1 MKKLAIVMALLIAAP
16 LFAATMTWQ
25 DGVPA
30 AGQATLTITPD
41 AGEGNIVGIALEI
54 DSDKALTIDSIAPA
68 EMNIYMDHAWDLEV
82 NGGGYTYGAGTVED
96 AKADDANPGPAADDM
111 NFTISAGFL
120 PGEAVAG
127 PAVGATSVVIVLS
140 ATETASVDICDNDL
154 RGGVVDVDGNSL
166 AITCAT
172 AQPLT
177 VGGSGP
183 ACWDFATQCHGDADG
198 NGSVGLEDWPNFRD
212 GFGFSSGDAEYEAN
226 ICGDFNQD
234 GSIGLADW
242 PEFRDNFGSAVAAD
256 CP

>member
-166 AITCAT
+166 AITCVT

-177 VGGSGP
+177 VGSSGP
-183 ACWDFATQCHGDADG
+183 ACWDFDNQPCGDADG
-198 NGSVGLEDWPNFRD
+198 DGEVGLTDWGVFRA
-212 GFGFSSGDAEYEAN
+212 GFGTSTGDAEYVSA
-226 ICGDFNQD
+226 ICADFDQD
-234 GSIGLADW
+234 GEIGLVDW
-242 PEFRDNFGSAVAAD
+242 GIFRNFFGTTPAT